1 METPQIKRKTITT
14 IKKNIIRKKKDEK
27 ECEIVVEET
36 TINPVPEHINCTFQN
51 DNYII
56 NYYKSNS
63 LVADFLIKNAYCSMN
78 SSRCDTI
85 FEPIPDTW
93 KNKKLAREEL
103 LNVVQISN
111 KKKELNIINNVDSI
125 FEFIK
130 TSYNDLELLDKM
142 GINTYGLVKFILSS
156 NQIMI
161 KSHSLLTS
169 TDSIIINNPIP
180 NTANTITADTILS
193 SIQQFKIIHTPLIED
208 KLKDNQTSFLYH
220 GSPYENWY
228 SIMRNGLK
236 IGSKSKYYLNG
247 AAHGNGIYLSN
258 NIHTSLGYTASRSGY
273 THKDK
278 YKDVKILAIFEVIDN
293 PKWHKGNSIFVV
305 DDEDALL
312 LRYLLVFNTVVNSS
326 VGDNNNIINTAIFN
340 AINTKLNKGGIQVQ
354 EKKAEAIEK
363 KNIVSIHNKR
373 LMKEYQN
380 IMKQPI
386 ESLGFSV
393 KLAEEDN
400 LSKWIINVFK
410 PENEK
415 LEKQMKQ
422 LNIDAI
428 EIEITFKE
436 NYPIVPPF
444 IRIVYPHFKFH
455 SGHITVGGSLCMEML
470 TNQGWMPTFNIE
482 NVITQIK
489 LAISDGGGE
498 IDEDNYKRRYTMN
511 EAVDSFKRVLA
522 THGWV

>member
-1 METPQIKRKTITT
+1 METPQIKRKTIKTT
-14 IKKNIIRKKKDEK
+14 KQKKSLTEKDV
-27 ECEIVVEET
+27 EIS
-36 TINPVPEHINCTFQN
+36 INLDHINCTFQN

-56 NYYKSNS
+56 DYYKSNS
-63 LVADFLIKNAYCSMN
+63 LVADFLIRNAYAAIKSG
-78 SSRCDTI
+78 RCDTI
-85 FEPIPDTW
+85 FEPIPATW
-93 KNKKLAREEL
+93 KPTDSEAHSNAEL
-103 LNVVQISN
+103 LKVMIISA
-111 KKKELNIINNVDSI
+111 KKKELNIIDNIDVI

-142 GINTYGLVKFILSS
+142 GQNTYGLIKFILAS

-169 TDSIIINNPIP
+169 SDSIVFNNT
-180 NTANTITADTILS
+180 NSANTITADTVLS

-208 KLKDNQTSFLYH
+208 KLKDKTTSFLYH

-258 NIHTSLGYTASRSGY
+258 NIHLSLGYTASRSGY
-273 THKDK
+273 IQNDKDI
-278 YKDVKILAIFEVIDN
+278 KILAIFEVIDN
-293 PKWHKGNSIFVV
+293 PKWSKGSSIFVV

-312 LRYLLVFNTVVNSS
+312 LRYLLVFNNSS
-326 VGDNNNIINTAIFN
+326 NGIVGTAVITTAIFN
-340 AINTKLNKGGIQVQ
+340 AINTKLNKGDIQVQ

-363 KNIVSIHNKR
+363 NNIISIHNKR

-386 ESLGFSV
+386 VSLGFAV

-400 LSKWIINVFK
+400 LSKWMINVFK
-410 PENEK
+410 PENAK
-415 LEKQMKQ
+415 LEAQMKQ

-436 NYPIVPPF
+436 NYPIAPPF

-498 IDEDNYKRRYTMN
+498 IDEDNYERRYTMN

>member
-1 METPQIKRKTITT
+1 METPQLKRKTIKTT
-14 IKKNIIRKKKDEK
+14 KQKQILIQKDGKKDED
-27 ECEIVVEET
+27 ISI
-36 TINPVPEHINCTFQN
+36 INPEHINCTFQN
-51 DNYII
+51 NNYII
-56 NYYKSNS
+56 DYYKSNS
-63 LVADFLIKNAYCSMN
+63 LVADFLIRNAYAAMKSG
-78 SSRCDTI
+78 RCDTI
-85 FEPIPDTW
+85 FEPIPATW
-93 KNKKLAREEL
+93 KTTRSDREEL
-103 LNVVQISN
+103 LNINSFKLN
-111 KKKELNIINNVDSI
+111 DKKKELNIIDNIDSI
-125 FEFIK
+125 FEYIK

-142 GINTYGLVKFILSS
+142 GQNTYGLIKFILAS

-169 TDSIIINNPIP
+169 TDSIIINNPNP
-180 NTANTITADTILS
+180 NSDKIITADAILS
-193 SIQQFKIIHTPLIED
+193 DIQQFKIIHTALIED
-208 KLKDNQTSFLYH
+208 KLKDKKTSFLYH

-236 IGSKSKYYLNG
+236 IGSKSKYFLNG
-247 AAHGNGIYLSN
+247 AAYGNGIYLSN

-273 THKDK
+273 IQNDKDI
-278 YKDVKILAIFEVIDN
+278 KILAIFEVIDN
-293 PKWHKGNSIFVV
+293 QRWNTGKAPGIFVV

-312 LRYLLVFNTVVNSS
+312 LRYLLVFNTVLNSS
-326 VGDNNNIINTAIFN
+326 VGNINNTNNIITNGIFN
-340 AINTKLNKGGIQVQ
+340 AINTKLNRGDIQVQ
-354 EKKAEAIEK
+354 EKKAEAMEK

-380 IMKQPI
+380 IMKQSVA
-386 ESLGFSV
+386 SLGFSV

-400 LSKWIINVFK
+400 LSKWMINVFK
-410 PENEK
+410 PENAK
-415 LEKQMKQ
+415 LEEQMKK

-436 NYPIVPPF
+436 NYPIAPPF

-498 IDEDNYKRRYTMN
+498 IDEDNYKKRYTMN
-511 EAVDSFKRVLA
+511 EAIDSFKRVLA
-522 THGWV
+522 SHGWV

>member
-27 ECEIVVEET
+27 ECENIVEET

-63 LVADFLIKNAYCSMN
+63 LVADFLIRNAYAAMKSG
-78 SSRCDTI
+78 RCDTI

-93 KNKKLAREEL
+93 KPTNSETKSNAEL
-103 LNVVQISN
+103 LKVLIISA
-111 KKKELNIINNVDSI
+111 KKKELNIIDNVDSI

-130 TSYNDLELLDKM
+130 SSYNDLELLDKM
-142 GINTYGLVKFILSS
+142 GQNTYGLVKFILAS

-169 TDSIIINNPIP
+169 SDSIIINNPIP
-180 NTANTITADTILS
+180 NTVNTITADTILS

-208 KLKDNQTSFLYH
+208 KLKDKQTSFLYH

-236 IGSKSKYYLNG
+236 IGSKNKYFLNG
-247 AAHGNGIYLSN
+247 ASYGNGIYLSN
-258 NIHTSLGYTASRSGY
+258 NIHTSLGYTASRNGY
-273 THKDK
+273 IHKD
-278 YKDVKILAIFEVIDN
+278 KDVKILAIFEVIDN
-293 PKWHKGNSIFVV
+293 PKWHKGNTIFVV

-312 LRYLLVFNTVVNSS
+312 LRYLLVFNNDCKY
-326 VGDNNNIINTAIFN
+326 DNANNTINAGIFN
-340 AINTKLNKGGIQVQ
+340 AINIKLNKGGIQVQ

-386 ESLGFSV
+386 ASLGFSV

-400 LSKWIINVFK
+400 LSKWMINIFK

-436 NYPIVPPF
+436 NYPIAPPF

-498 IDEDNYKRRYTMN
+498 IDEDNYKKRYTMN

-522 THGWV
+522 SHGWV

>member
-1 METPQIKRKTITT
+1 METPQIKRKTIKTT
-14 IKKNIIRKKKDEK
+14 KQKKSLTEKDV
-27 ECEIVVEET
+27 EIS
-36 TINPVPEHINCTFQN
+36 INHTPENINCTFQN

-56 NYYKSNS
+56 DYYKSNS
-63 LVADFLIKNAYCSMN
+63 LVADFLIRNAYAAMKSG
-78 SSRCDTI
+78 RCDTI
-85 FEPIPDTW
+85 FEPIPATW
-93 KNKKLAREEL
+93 KPTDSEAHSNAEL
-103 LNVVQISN
+103 LKVFIISA
-111 KKKELNIINNVDSI
+111 KKKELNIIDNIDVI

-142 GINTYGLVKFILSS
+142 GINTYGLVKFILAS

-169 TDSIIINNPIP
+169 SDSIIINNPIP
-180 NTANTITADTILS
+180 NTTNTITADTILS

-208 KLKDNQTSFLYH
+208 KLKDKQTSFLYH

-228 SIMRNGLK
+228 SIMKNGLK

-258 NIHTSLGYTASRSGY
+258 NIHISLGYTASRSGY

-278 YKDVKILAIFEVIDN
+278 DIKILAIFEVIDN
-293 PKWHKGNSIFVV
+293 PKWSKGSSIFVV

-312 LRYLLVFNTVVNSS
+312 LRYLLVFNNSGNGTVGNA
-326 VGDNNNIINTAIFN
+326 NNNAVITTAIFN
-340 AINTKLNKGGIQVQ
+340 AINTKLNKGDIQVQ

-400 LSKWIINVFK
+400 LSKWMINVFK
-410 PENEK
+410 PENAK
-415 LEKQMKQ
+415 LEAQMKQ

-436 NYPIVPPF
+436 NYPIAPPF

-498 IDEDNYKRRYTMN
+498 IDEDNYKKRYTMN

-522 THGWV
+522 SHGWV

>member
-1 METPQIKRKTITT
+1 METPQIKRKTIKTT
-14 IKKNIIRKKKDEK
+14 KQKKSLTEKDG
-27 ECEIVVEET
+27 EIS
-36 TINPVPEHINCTFQN
+36 INHTPENINCTFQN

-56 NYYKSNS
+56 DYYKSNS
-63 LVADFLIKNAYCSMN
+63 LVADFLIRNAYAAMKSG
-78 SSRCDTI
+78 RCDTI
-85 FEPIPDTW
+85 FEPIPATW
-93 KNKKLAREEL
+93 KPTDSETKSNAEL
-103 LNVVQISN
+103 LKVMIISA
-111 KKKELNIINNVDSI
+111 KKKELNIIDNIDVI

-142 GINTYGLVKFILSS
+142 GQNTYGLIKFILAS

-169 TDSIIINNPIP
+169 SDTIVFNNT
-180 NTANTITADTILS
+180 NSANTITADTVLS

-208 KLKDNQTSFLYH
+208 KLKDKKTSFLYH

-236 IGSKSKYYLNG
+236 IGSKNKYFLNG
-247 AAHGNGIYLSN
+247 AVHGNGIYLSN
-258 NIHTSLGYTASRSGY
+258 NIHLSLGYTASRSGY
-273 THKDK
+273 IQNDKDI
-278 YKDVKILAIFEVIDN
+278 KILAIFEVIDN
-293 PKWHKGNSIFVV
+293 PKWSFSKGGDSGIFVV

-312 LRYLLVFNTVVNSS
+312 LRYLLVFNNSGNGTVGNA
-326 VGDNNNIINTAIFN
+326 NNNAVITTAIFS
-340 AINTKLNKGGIQVQ
+340 AINTKLNKGDIQVQ
-354 EKKAEAIEK
+354 EQKADAIEK

-386 ESLGFSV
+386 ASLGFAV

-400 LSKWIINVFK
+400 LSKWMINVFK
-410 PENEK
+410 PENAK

-436 NYPIVPPF
+436 NYPIAPPF

-498 IDEDNYKRRYTMN
+498 IDEDNYKKQYTMN